1 MNSKKIAVAM
11 SIYKKDSVT
20 NVKLA
25 LDSLLL
31 QDYDKFDVFIQVDGY
46 VEGALEVLLDK
57 YSMLSNFF
65 IEKCEE
71 NQGLA
76 FQLNKI
82 ISKVFFLNHYAFI
95 ARMDADDICEPNRFL
110 EQVAFFERNPEV
122 AVLGSDV
129 IEFND
134 NKPNSNF
141 YKKMAQEHET
151 LSRDLIKR
159 CPFNHPTVMFNLS
172 VISPRDLLY
181 NAALKNTQ
189 DYYLWVD
196 LLSKGYSFANL
207 NIPLLR
213 FRLDDDFY
221 SRRGYSKAKN
231 DFKSRLYAM
240 NKLSRWNFSSC
251 FYTFLLIGVR
261 LSPTIIKKM
270 AYKFFR

>member
-1 MNSKKIAVAM
+1 MKSKKIAVAM

-20 NVKLA
+20 NVKCA
-25 LDSLLL
+25 IDSLLL
-31 QDYDKFDVFIQVDGY
+31 QDYDDFDVFIQVDGY
-46 VEGALEVLLDK
+46 VDCALEALLDE
-57 YSMLSNFF
+57 YSMLPNFY
-65 IEKCEE
+65 IDKCEE

-82 ISKVFFLNHYAFI
+82 IGKVFCLNHYAFI

-129 IEFND
+129 IEFN
-134 NKPNSNF
+134 NNLNSTF
-141 YKKMAQEHET
+141 YKKMAQEHEV
-151 LSRDLIKR
+151 LSRDLIRR

-181 NAALKNTQ
+181 NATLKNTQ

-207 NIPLLR
+207 NTSSIP
-213 FRLDDDFY
+213 
-221 SRRGYSKAKN
+221 N
-231 DFKSRLYAM
+231 
-240 NKLSRWNFSSC
+240 
-251 FYTFLLIGVR
+251 
-261 LSPTIIKKM
+261 P
-270 AYKFFR
+270 